1 MAMSSAQNG
10 PLFGIQY
17 LRGVAA
23 LMVVFHHAR
32 GHGAQQ
38 FGWGEFG
45 AAGVD
50 IFFVISGYIMVLT
63 TCRPAESAAAVGR
76 LGLFRDFMIR
86 RFIRIVPLYWLALL
100 LAWRQELLQ
109 WQLSPDMLKDLLFLP
124 RFHAQNSGDIWPRLV
139 PGWTINAELFFYLIF
154 GASFLVGRYRHA
166 VIVLTLFLLMAAG
179 LVLAPNDAP
188 GKFYTDPVLFEF
200 GLGVTLYFVNRALPA
215 LPAWLALGMLLL
227 SALLLVQENQGV
239 HRLISDGLPA
249 FFMVWSMLH
258 VCRHD
263 RFPLLRSLGDASYS
277 IYLFHFLF
285 FGIPRRLVEN
295 FLPGQ
300 DTTSVAIGMLLYL
313 VVCAI
318 LGMLVHRWLEKPLLL
333 WMNRLYQG
341 PARQQDAVAPDNV
354 QAFAPIKQQ
363 EKSGYSLN
371 DFNVIPPT
379 RPAAETTQVAG
390 RSIVFRLMPAVPF
403 QRARPAD
410 VGDSVLL
417 PW

>member
-1 MAMSSAQNG
+1 
-10 PLFGIQY
+10 
-17 LRGVAA
+17 
-23 LMVVFHHAR
+23 MVVFHHAR
-32 GHGAQQ
+32 GHGTQL

-50 IFFVISGYIMVLT
+50 IFFVISGYVMALT
-63 TCRPAESAAAVGR
+63 TCRPQQSAQAVGR

-109 WQLSPDMLKDLLFLP
+109 WQLSPDMLQDLLFLP
-124 RFHAQNSGDIWPRLV
+124 RFHTQVSGHIWPKLV

-166 VIVLTLFLLMAAG
+166 VVVLTLFMLMAAG
-179 LVLAPNDAP
+179 LILAPEDAP

-215 LPAWLALGMLLL
+215 LPAWLALGMLLM

-239 HRLISDGLPA
+239 HRLIADGLPA
-249 FFMVWSMLH
+249 FFMVWSALH

-263 RFPLLRSLGDASYS
+263 RFPMLRSLGDASYS

-300 DTTSVAIGMLLYL
+300 DMISMIISMLLHL
-313 VVCAI
+313 VVSAL
-318 LGMLVHRWLEKPLLL
+318 LGMLVHRLLEKPLLL

-341 PARQQDAVAPDNV
+341 APRQQDAVASEKGSV
-354 QAFAPIKQQ
+354 VAPIEKQ

-371 DFNVIPPT
+371 DFHVIPT
-379 RPAAETTQVAG
+379 IRPAVSTSQAAG

-403 QRARPAD
+403 QRVRPAD